1 MENNGYTIIIDDVFN
16 IKIENGFNNNFME
29 TALIDSSDRQ
39 EVENCIVR
47 FYDKNSTLTRIQH
60 AVSATVNNVDIDLE
74 TAVLLFQKK
83 MLLKKYKDLNGIPA
97 KYRQFKEIIETKIG
111 FQSL

>member
-1 MENNGYTIIIDDVFN
+1 MIEKGERHMENNGYTIIIDDVFN

-47 FYDKNSTLTRIQH
+47 FYDK
-60 AVSATVNNVDIDLE
+60 
-74 TAVLLFQKK
+74 
-83 MLLKKYKDLNGIPA
+83 
-97 KYRQFKEIIETKIG
+97 KIG
-111 FQSL
+111 RAHV